1 MIGDI
6 DPNHPG
12 MEVYAGEAKGG
23 FEYFLYSAGG
33 ERLSDKKEVMQGDL
47 APYAVWWDSDEL
59 KEIVS
64 KDKLF
69 KYQGDTLQKIE
80 GTVLLVA
87 DIIGDWR
94 EEIVTSLPGELRI
107 YTTNIPARNRK
118 VSLIQDRQYR
128 TGVADASS
136 GYYYPA
142 QLGLKKEE

>member
-64 KDKLF
+64 KDSFSNTRCLDCHQETSRRIRKISVYVMS
-69 KYQGDTLQKIE
+69 KNVHHLQ
-80 GTVLLVA
+80 
-87 DIIGDWR
+87 
-94 EEIVTSLPGELRI
+94 
-107 YTTNIPARNRK
+107 N
-118 VSLIQDRQYR
+118 
-128 TGVADASS
+128 
-136 GYYYPA
+136 
-142 QLGLKKEE
+142 